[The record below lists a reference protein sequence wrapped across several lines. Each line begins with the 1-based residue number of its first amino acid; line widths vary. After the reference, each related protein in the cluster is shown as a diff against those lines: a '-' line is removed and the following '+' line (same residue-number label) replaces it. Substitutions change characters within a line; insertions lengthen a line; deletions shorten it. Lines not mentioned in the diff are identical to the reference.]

1 MQARHQFTETDYLP
15 VTGWPNHPAAGNA
28 ALGVR
33 SHIGHHGSGV
43 PKPGRLPVNST
54 EEQHR
59 QTLRMSLALSAT
71 RRWFIAHLCTERR
84 AYSARDGGQHA
95 PRPLVAAQYGL
106 SGRLRP
112 PGKPGGWSRPDFG
125 LLCYHSLRR
134 PAAHKLL
141 FPLVLAQF
149 PAYGVFCALAWR
161 KGRGIW
167 ATMWI
172 LMTHLAVGATASLLC
187 R

>member
-1 MQARHQFTETDYLP
+1 MKRSTPNDFSFPQAT
-15 VTGWPNHPAAGNA
+15 
-28 ALGVR
+28 
-33 SHIGHHGSGV
+33 SGQTYCLRAMN
-43 PKPGRLPVNST
+43 KENWR
-54 EEQHR
+54 Q
-59 QTLRMSLALSAT
+59 QTLRMSLALSASG
-71 RRWFIAHLCTERR
+71 RWSIAHLCTGRR

-187 R
+187 RVDAYTDAGFWPFQGFWPY